1 MLTSL
6 LSAWLLSTG
15 EVDSHWLG
23 FSDQSAEGGWV
34 WSDGSPVAFVDWAD
48 GEPNNYGNGEDCAEI
63 VVGGLAGGGT
73 WNDQKCD
80 MKSKAVC
87 EKRGDNYVYPPT
99 PPPPTVKCEEGW
111 TEFESRCYYFS
122 TTNANSWNEA
132 AQTCHNL
139 NFLSTLTSVTSSGE
153 LEFILSNK
161 EFILLSYQDLYLF
174 AAHPD
179 FNDTIFI
186 GGTDQ
191 DIEGTWRWID
201 NKAWEFSNFPE
212 GEPNGGTDENC
223 LEMVSYDED
232 DRMAG
237 WRNDIHCSHNKS
249 RAFVC
254 AYDNGLYDRM
264 V

>member
-153 LEFILSNK
+153 LEFILSK
-161 EFILLSYQDLYLF
+161 IWSSYCSVTRIFTFLQLILTSMTQYSSEELTRTLRELGAGLTTKPGSFPTFLRVNLM
-174 AAHPD
+174 AGLTRIA
-179 FNDTIFI
+179 
-186 GGTDQ
+186 
-191 DIEGTWRWID
+191 WRW
-201 NKAWEFSNFPE
+201 
-212 GEPNGGTDENC
+212 
-223 LEMVSYDED
+223 
-232 DRMAG
+232 
-237 WRNDIHCSHNKS
+237 
-249 RAFVC
+249 
-254 AYDNGLYDRM
+254 
-264 V
+264 